1 MRLIVVLI
9 VTTFIYGACKTP
21 KATSTKQI
29 QADIDTLIIRNI
41 CNYCKTLHSTLEWHR
56 KEATTPCICYDDYYP
71 DTLSTAIFKQKV
83 SAATNIKHLIMENP
97 SVYIGLLPFEDF
109 ANLHSIYM
117 FGNDYNMDGLKTFPK
132 SLLSLKKLKSIE
144 FEDVRFDKKELECI
158 KKDYPHINIIGKID
172 DY

>member
-41 CNYCKTLHSTLEWHR
+41 CGYCETQHSTLEWHR
-56 KEATTPCICYDDYYP
+56 KDATTLCICYDEYYL
-71 DTLSTAIFKQKV
+71 DTPQIAIFKQKV
-83 SAATNIKHLIMENP
+83 STATNIKHLVMENP
-97 SVYIGLLPFEDF
+97 SLYIELLPFEDF
-109 ANLHSIYM
+109 TNLHSIYM

-132 SLLSLKKLKSIE
+132 SLLSLKKLNSIE
-144 FEDVRFDKKELECI
+144 FNGVRFDKKELARI
-158 KKDYPHINIIGKID
+158 KQSYPHINIIGKID